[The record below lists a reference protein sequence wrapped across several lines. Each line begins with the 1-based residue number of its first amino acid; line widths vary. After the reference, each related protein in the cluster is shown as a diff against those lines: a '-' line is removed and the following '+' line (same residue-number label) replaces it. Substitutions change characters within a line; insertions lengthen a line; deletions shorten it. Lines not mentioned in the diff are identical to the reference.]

1 MSQRES
7 EKNVQDFLDELD
19 DEPFIGNQFIG
30 EDDNIDNFADD
41 DDSANVNDED
51 DEEEGENRNP
61 DAEPDEPDI
70 GELQPRPRKY
80 KFKNLD
86 DVANVENFD
95 DLPPQPKIDS
105 RYVDSTGKFIMN
117 LSTEKVLDARGG
129 RESLNVIKHA
139 LGPRGE
145 AKHVTTPFEAWNLFI
160 TPDILEKVVAYTNE
174 SIYTFR
180 SKFSDDELK
189 KFCAKNTYSKETNIV
204 EIHAFLGLLYLR
216 GVLWQNL

>member
-1 MSQRES
+1 M
-7 EKNVQDFLDELD
+7 
-19 DEPFIGNQFIG
+19 
-30 EDDNIDNFADD
+30 
-41 DDSANVNDED
+41 NDED
-51 DEEEGENRNP
+51 DEEEDENRNP
-61 DAEPDEPDI
+61 DAEPDI

-86 DVANVENFD
+86 DVANVKNFD
-95 DLPPQPKIDS
+95 DLPSQPKIDS

-117 LSTEKVLDARGG
+117 LSTEKVLDARGR

-139 LGPRGE
+139 PGPRGE

-160 TPDILEKVVAYTNE
+160 TPDILEVVAYTNE
-174 SIYTFR
+174 SIHTFR

-189 KFCAKNTYSKETNIV
+189 KSCAKNTYSKETDIV

-216 GVLWQNL
+216 GVLRQNLRSRLSIWHHESSNDIFSATMTEKRFAFLAGLITFDDRSTRETRRLQDK